1 MQLSKNIRH
10 YLWILFIAIFV
21 FMIGCS
27 EDDQPTPAADNT
39 ATEPGTAE
47 ETGASATA
55 TTAPEPTPPEPTQIP
70 PTLTPAEPL
79 AALVNDQ
86 PVFLSDFEI
95 ELARYERAQQ
105 ELGLE
110 PANGG
115 DNNHQ
120 IVLDALIE
128 KELISQASE
137 SMGIVVT
144 EEMVETRLL
153 ELEEASG
160 GPEELATWLEANQW
174 SIEDFRYALRSEMVA
189 EMAVE
194 IVTADVPTEVEQV
207 HARYLQVDD
216 EALAQS
222 ILEQLRNGAD
232 FITMAKQYSLDR
244 MTGEVGGDLG
254 YFAAGSLLVPEVE
267 FAAFGHQ
274 PGEISDVVPGTRA
287 DGTGQVYYIV
297 QVIERDPQRRL
308 TADLRFTLLQDK
320 FESWL
325 EDQWLMARI
334 TRFIDS
340 SG

>member
-1 MQLSKNIRH
+1 M
-10 YLWILFIAIFV
+10 V
-21 FMIGCS
+21 GCG
-27 EDDQPTPAADNT
+27 EEDQPTPTLVAASAT
-39 ATEPGTAE
+39 TEPGPVAVTD
-47 ETGASATA
+47 ASQTA
-55 TTAPEPTPPEPTQIP
+55 TKPLEPTPPEPTEIP
-70 PTLTPAEPL
+70 ATLTPAKPL

-86 PVFLSDFEI
+86 PIFLTDFEL
-95 ELARYERAQQ
+95 ELARYEQAQQ

-110 PANGG
+110 PTQDD

-120 IVLDALIE
+120 IVLNALIE

-144 EEMVETRLL
+144 KEMVETRLL

-160 GPEELATWLEANQW
+160 GPEELAAWLEVNQW
-174 SIEDFRYALRSEMVA
+174 SVEDFRIALRSEMLA
-189 EMAVE
+189 EKAVE

-222 ILEQLRNGAD
+222 ILDQLHNGAD
-232 FITMAKQYSLDR
+232 FIAMAKQYSLDR
-244 MTGEVGGDLG
+244 MTGGVGGDLG

-267 FAAFGHQ
+267 IAAFGLQ

-308 TADLRFTLLQDK
+308 TADLRFNLLQEK

-325 EDQWLMARI
+325 EDQWLMERI
-334 TRFIDS
+334 THFIDT